1 MELAMVQEY
10 KNRFEKYNTALP
22 DDLSEVIENGTL
34 TPFDDSPLYPWCLC
48 LPDEIVRLKDLVPYC
63 LKKRHYIVF
72 ARRCD
77 MYQVAAINPN
87 ETDAVLEIHYQT
99 GNKAFIDI
107 TEQFSSISEWVR
119 NMKR

>member
-1 MELAMVQEY
+1 M
-10 KNRFEKYNTALP
+10 
-22 DDLSEVIENGTL
+22 D
-34 TPFDDSPLYPWCLC
+34 
-48 LPDEIVRLKDLVPYC
+48 
-63 LKKRHYIVF
+63 
-72 ARRCD
+72 
-77 MYQVAAINPN
+77 QVAAINPN

>member
-1 MELAMVQEY
+1 MVQEY

-77 MYQVAAINPN
+77 MDQVAAINPN